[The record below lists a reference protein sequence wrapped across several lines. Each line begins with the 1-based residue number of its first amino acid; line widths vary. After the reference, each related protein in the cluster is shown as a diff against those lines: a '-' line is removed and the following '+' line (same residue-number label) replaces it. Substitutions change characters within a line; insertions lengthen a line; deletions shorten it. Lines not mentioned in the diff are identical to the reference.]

1 MALAIYCEPRTYH
14 SHHLGA
20 FEHGAGIVPKI
31 GISDVVGSG
40 HRCCLLGEVGKY
52 EDQQP
57 YIITVNGEAKAVL
70 QDVRSYEMMQEQLAM
85 LTIVIQGQQ
94 DIAEGKV
101 VPLDEAMSNIQR
113 KYAKN
118 TSRKA

>member
-1 MALAIYCEPRTYH
+1 V
-14 SHHLGA
+14 
-20 FEHGAGIVPKI
+20 GI
-31 GISDVVGSG
+31 
-40 HRCCLLGEVGKY
+40 Y